1 MAPAEQ
7 AKAEQDI
14 AQAMDMLPPMW
25 MRLYRNLKTA
35 EFDDDKAYT
44 LLKVYVFASTVGF
57 RYNP

>member
-25 MRLYRNLKTA
+25 MRMYKNLLETG
-35 EFDDDKAYT
+35 FDEEKAYT
-44 LLKVYVFASTVGF
+44 LLKVYVVTSNAGM
-57 RYNP
+57 RYAP